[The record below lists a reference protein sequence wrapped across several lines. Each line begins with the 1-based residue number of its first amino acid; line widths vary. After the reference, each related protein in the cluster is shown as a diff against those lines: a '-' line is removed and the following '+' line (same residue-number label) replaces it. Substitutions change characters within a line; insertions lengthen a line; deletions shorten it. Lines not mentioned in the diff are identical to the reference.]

1 MGEEQRMLGRGTP
14 SRRHVLALLS
24 ALAAGACAL
33 ALMEVSHSRASE
45 LEEVGQLTRISGL
58 VTVHRGVVLSQ
69 GATGMRLRR
78 GDRIATGSGG
88 RAEMTLADGSRVTVG
103 EESEVVVASFLTQQ
117 RGARAAV
124 IELLKG
130 IVRAVVPAGN
140 WDRFE
145 IRTATAIASVRS
157 TDWLV
162 DFDGNRT
169 GVFVFSGGVG
179 VTDPSGAGGVLLQ
192 PRQGSDVVRGQLPT
206 RPVEWGQPR
215 IDASLARLKFD

>member
-1 MGEEQRMLGRGTP
+1 MDDQGVLSRMA
-14 SRRHVLALLS
+14 SRRQILAALS
-24 ALAAGACAL
+24 ALAAGVCAL

-45 LEEVGQLTRISGL
+45 HTEVGQLTRVSGL
-58 VTVHRGVVLSQ
+58 VTVHSGSVLSQ

-78 GDRIATGSGG
+78 GDRIATGAGG
-88 RAEMTLADGSRVTVG
+88 RAEMTLADGSRVTIG
-103 EESEVVVASFLTQQ
+103 EESEVTVSTFLPQQ

-124 IELLKG
+124 LELLKG

-162 DFDGNRT
+162 DFDGRRT
-169 GVFVFSGGVG
+169 GVFVFSGAVG
-179 VTDPSGAGGVLLQ
+179 VSNEAGAGAVLLQ
-192 PRQGSDVVRGQLPT
+192 PRQGSDVVGGQLPT
-206 RPVEWGQPR
+206 QPVEWRQPR
-215 IDASLARLKFD
+215 IDASLARLRFE